1 MKHVTVGKKRRMP
14 TQAQALATERSS
26 LPRKRLSKH
35 SPMASMSSMVLLLGV
50 AGGTL
55 FSMGPRVLSVHAA
68 PPANTAVVT
77 FKGNNQR
84 TGNFSNETT
93 LTTNNVKMSN
103 FGKRVAY
110 PVDGQVYAEPLYV
123 PNLTV
128 KGRRHNIVFIETEH
142 DSVYAFDANT
152 TTVEAPLWR
161 RSFLS
166 TGAKNV
172 PSADVSCNDL
182 VPSIGIT
189 STPVIDTSTNTM
201 YVVAFTLEKSGLV
214 YRLHA
219 LNILTGQDKPGSP
232 TVLDSPFIRV
242 KPRRGVSW
250 RPPRGAREVTPLPHF
265 PMFSPERMETPILKG
280 SVAGTAREAVNGRVA
295 FIPANERQRG
305 ALTLVDGQIYIPFA
319 AFCDNTPFHG
329 WIMGYTYSG
338 SAFRRTEIYN
348 DSPNGTGGGIWGAG
362 GAVAADTAGNI
373 YFSSGNGDFTLNQP
387 GGKDAGDAFVKVN
400 AKLQIQDY
408 FSPFNQSCLDQ
419 TDAELGS
426 EGPLIITSLGEVI
439 GAGKEGRIYVM
450 NDRNMGKYT
459 VDPHLSCSTI
469 ERNRNDIDKV
479 LQETP
484 PSTVGGVFS
493 TPAYWHG
500 TVYFAGAG
508 DHAKA
513 FTLNSHGLLNT
524 PPASETSTSF
534 GVTGNPVISSNG
546 ASNGILWVIDPS
558 AVLRAYNA
566 TNLAIQLYGSNQ
578 NPTRDA
584 LDSSVHFASVTVA
597 NGEVFVGTQD
607 KLYIYGLHPSSA
619 GTPTRPKKPRP
630 APTYNNVG
638 ITYDNST
645 TIGNFD
651 GTRGDSYSAAA
662 LRSAGINPG
671 DNAFCDPGATPAC
684 KPDGKNY
691 GKIVFTWPD
700 VPSGRKDN
708 YVAHGQTIPVMP
720 LRNASVLAFAG
731 TATGGTASGTVTVHY
746 SDGTTQTATLGFDN
760 WHLSGGSSFD
770 AGDMA
775 AMPYY
780 NTQTG
785 QSSTAT
791 YVFCAVVPLE
801 AGKTVTSV
809 TLPTTVTGGTMHVFA
824 VATNHGL

>member
-1 MKHVTVGKKRRMP
+1 MKHVTVGKKRKMP
-14 TQAQALATERSS
+14 TQTQAPATERSS
-26 LPRKRLSKH
+26 LPDKRLSKH
-35 SPMASMSSMVLLLGV
+35 SLIASMSSMVLLLGV

-55 FSMGPRVLSVHAA
+55 FSMGLRVLSVHAA
-68 PPANTAVVT
+68 PANTAVVT

-93 LTTNNVKMSN
+93 LATNNVNVSD

-128 KGRRHNIVFIETEH
+128 NGSQHNIVFIETEH
-142 DSVYAFDANT
+142 DSVYAFDADAT
-152 TTVEAPLWR
+152 TLEAPLWHT
-161 RSFLS
+161 SFLG
-166 TGAKNV
+166 TGVNSV
-172 PSADVSCNDL
+172 PSADVSCNSL
-182 VPSIGIT
+182 VPEIGIT
-189 STPVIDTSTNTM
+189 STPVIDTSSNTM
-201 YVVAFTLEKSGLV
+201 YVVAFTQENSGLV

-219 LNILTGQDKPGSP
+219 LNILTGQDEPGSP
-232 TVLDSPFIRV
+232 TVLQ
-242 KPRRGVSW
+242 
-250 RPPRGAREVTPLPHF
+250 
-265 PMFSPERMETPILKG
+265 G
-280 SVAGTAREAVNGRVA
+280 SVAGTAQEAVNGNVA
-295 FIPANERQRG
+295 FVPANERQRG

-338 SAFRRTEIYN
+338 SAFQQAEIYN
-348 DSPNGTGGGIWGAG
+348 DSANGTGSGIWGSG
-362 GAVAADTAGNI
+362 GPIAADTAGNI
-373 YFSSGNGDFTLNQP
+373 YFSTGNGDFTLNQP
-387 GGKDAGDAFVKVN
+387 GGMDAGDAFVKMN
-400 AKLQIQDY
+400 AQLQIQDY
-408 FSPFNQSCLDQ
+408 FSPFNQSCLNQ
-419 TDAELGS
+419 VDADLGS
-426 EGPLIITSLGEVI
+426 GGPLIITSSGEVI

-450 NDRNMGKYT
+450 NESNLGKYT
-459 VDPHLSCSTI
+459 VDPQLNCSTT
-469 ERNRNDIDKV
+469 EQNRDDIDKV

-493 TPAYWHG
+493 TPAYWNG
-500 TVYFAGAG
+500 TVYFAAAG
-508 DHAKA
+508 DYAKA
-513 FTLNSHGLLNT
+513 FTLNSQGLLNT
-524 PPASETSTSF
+524 TPASETSTNF
-534 GVTGNPVISSNG
+534 GLEGNPVISSNG
-546 ASNGILWVIDPS
+546 ASNGILWTIDPN
-558 AVLRAYNA
+558 AVLRAYDA
-566 TNLAIQLYGSNQ
+566 TNLAIQLYGSDQ
-578 NPTRDA
+578 DPTRDA

-607 KLYIYGLHPSSA
+607 KLYIYGLNPPASTSSIA
-619 GTPTRPKKPRP
+619 MQMP
-630 APTYNNVG
+630 AQTYNNVG

-645 TIGNFD
+645 TVGNFD
-651 GTRGDSYSAAA
+651 GTAGDSYSDEA
-662 LRSAGINPG
+662 LQSAGINPG
-671 DNAFCDPGATPAC
+671 DNAFCNPGATPAC

-691 GKIVFTWPD
+691 GKIVFTWPN

-720 LRNASVLAFAG
+720 LRNASVVAFAG
-731 TATGGTASGTVTVHY
+731 AATGGAASGTVTVNY
-746 SDGTTQTATLGFDN
+746 SDGTTQTAILGFDD

-791 YVFCAVVPLE
+791 YVFCAVVPLK

-824 VATNHGL
+824 VATNHRLSYP